1 MRILTLTVGD
11 ILEMKKPHPCGNDRF
26 QVKRIGSDVRIF
38 CLGCKRDVS
47 VPRVKLEHGIR
58 RIVPRDGE
66 AKA

>member
-1 MRILTLTVGD
+1 
-11 ILEMKKPHPCGNDRF
+11 MKKPHPCGNDRF
-26 QVKRIGSDVRIF
+26 QVKRIGSDVRIL